1 MGVLMLVNFCNC
13 SCSKAVGLIH
23 VTLYQ
28 PFYYLPR
35 TDGYAKRTILL
46 CLGGCDPGVDI
57 TDVYCVGLS
66 SVLKF
71 SLPVWGEDGPVV
83 QVEMVC
89 CIRRVTQ

>member
-1 MGVLMLVNFCNC
+1 MLVNFSNC

-46 CLGGCDPGVDI
+46 CLGGV
-57 TDVYCVGLS
+57 TL
-66 SVLKF
+66 
-71 SLPVWGEDGPVV
+71 GEILQMFTV
-83 QVEMVC
+83 
-89 CIRRVTQ
+89 

>member
-1 MGVLMLVNFCNC
+1 MFDPRDSVSAFLLSTENRWIC
-13 SCSKAVGLIH
+13 KKDHIAVS
-23 VTLYQ
+23 
-28 PFYYLPR
+28 
-35 TDGYAKRTILL
+35 
-46 CLGGCDPGVDI
+46 GGCDPGGDI

-71 SLPVWGEDGPVV
+71 SLPAWGEDGPVV